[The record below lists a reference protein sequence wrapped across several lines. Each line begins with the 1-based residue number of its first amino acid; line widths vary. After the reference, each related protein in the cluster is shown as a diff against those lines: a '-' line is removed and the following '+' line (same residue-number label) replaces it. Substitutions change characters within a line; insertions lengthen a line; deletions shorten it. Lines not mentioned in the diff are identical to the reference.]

1 VNPEW
6 LTALIA
12 LITIV
17 AAIVAWVARKT
28 WYIFRRTNR
37 FLEDW
42 NGQPSDTSHEGH
54 PGVMARL
61 LVLEHS
67 MTDIQGQ
74 VHLNSGHSMRDEV
87 QRIEAAVEALDGKV
101 GRMADTQAG
110 IRQTVDELKARP

>member
-6 LTALIA
+6 LTALVA

-17 AAIVAWVARKT
+17 AAIVAWVARKV
-28 WYIFRRTNR
+28 WYIFRRADR

-42 NGQPSDTSHEGH
+42 NGTAPDKGHEWR

-74 VHLNSGHSMRDEV
+74 VHMNSGHSMRDEV

-101 GRMADTQAG
+101 AG
-110 IRQTVDELKARP
+110 VQTTVDELKAR